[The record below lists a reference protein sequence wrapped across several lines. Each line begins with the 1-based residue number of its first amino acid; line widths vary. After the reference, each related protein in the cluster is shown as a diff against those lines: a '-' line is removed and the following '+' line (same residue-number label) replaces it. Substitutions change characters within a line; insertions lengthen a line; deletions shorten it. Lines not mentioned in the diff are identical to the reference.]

1 LIEDERFQ
9 AVGYQRTVKLML
21 RRVGILIVALSVSLS
36 WAPETFA
43 QARDSSDSSE
53 YLIKA
58 GFIFN
63 FAKFVEWP
71 TTAFAQPDS
80 PIVIGILGTD
90 PFGTII
96 DQIVQD
102 KKVGARGFVVKR
114 LKWGS
119 DVKDLRDCK
128 ILFVSAS
135 EKAHMDELLQMVKG
149 LPVLTVGETPGFAE
163 RGGVIRFVLE
173 DNRVRFE
180 VNVEAAHQ
188 AELTISSRLLTLARI
203 IQPPTVELRKPG

>member
-1 LIEDERFQ
+1 MFR
-9 AVGYQRTVKLML
+9 RL
-21 RRVGILIVALSVSLS
+21 RILIVALSISLS
-36 WAPETFA
+36 WAPGAFA
-43 QARDSSDSSE
+43 QSPDSSDSSE

-71 TTAFAQPDS
+71 SNAFTQPDS

-96 DQIVQD
+96 DKIVQD
-102 KKVGARGFVVKR
+102 KKIGTRGFIVKR
-114 LKWGS
+114 LKWGA
-119 DVKDLRDCK
+119 DVKELRECK
-128 ILFVSAS
+128 ILFVGAS
-135 EKAHMDELLQMVKG
+135 ERAHMDELVQIVKG
-149 LPVLTVGETPGFAE
+149 LPILTVGETPGFAE

-180 VNVEAAHQ
+180 VNVVAARQ
-188 AELTISSRLLTLARI
+188 ADLTISSRLLTLARI
-203 IQPPTVELRKPG
+203 IQQSAVDSRKPG